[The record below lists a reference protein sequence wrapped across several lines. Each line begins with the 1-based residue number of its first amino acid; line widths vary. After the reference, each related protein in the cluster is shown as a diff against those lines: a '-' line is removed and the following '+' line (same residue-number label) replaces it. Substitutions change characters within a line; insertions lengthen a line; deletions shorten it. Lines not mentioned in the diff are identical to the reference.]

1 MKNILYETIVKHSN
15 VLTNKMRF
23 GEKNPDLSSPSHPP
37 QGEIHFLG
45 EIIWEVNFLEI
56 KYSFDNVFINDFM
69 EKKLHVRTYPI
80 RVSISLNWDPSSVL
94 TFWVRWQFRN
104 KVFHRFSA
112 I

>member
-23 GEKNPDLSSPSHPP
+23 GEKNPDLSSPPP
-37 QGEIHFLG
+37 GEIHFLG

-56 KYSFDNVFINDFM
+56 KYSFNNVFINDFM

-80 RVSISLNWDPSSVL
+80 CVSISLN
-94 TFWVRWQFRN
+94 
-104 KVFHRFSA
+104 
-112 I
+112 